1 MNGPGACRG
10 IVSRVDAVLTS
21 MAIAVLLIAGCAN
34 PVPPTGGPAD
44 STPPEIRTS
53 MPADQ
58 ATRVS
63 ANDLRIEFSEYV
75 DQASFARAFSITPAF
90 AEPVDISW
98 RGRTVTI
105 RFPEPL
111 RPNTTYIVQIDTNL
125 RDAHGV
131 SVRNPIS
138 IAFSTGEQI
147 DQGTLSGRVVSEVD
161 GAPV

>member
-1 MNGPGACRG
+1 SPRSGLHSPHRRTGGHDRGRRDRRIPLLLSPKRRQFGMNGPGACRG

-34 PVPPTGGPAD
+34 PVPPTDGPAD
-44 STPPEIRTS
+44 STPPGSRKP

-63 ANDLRIEFSEYV
+63 AKDRRIEFSEYV
-75 DQASFARAFSITPAF
+75 DQASVARAFSITPAF

-125 RDAHGV
+125 RDA
-131 SVRNPIS
+131 
-138 IAFSTGEQI
+138 
-147 DQGTLSGRVVSEVD
+147 
-161 GAPV
+161 